1 MGHVGARRV
10 FLNFGT
16 FSVFFYIDMYDS
28 LWFTVSWNHVGF
40 SNFFTGFPAR
50 RRELDYEKF
59 EFVQRWGRREGRFGS
74 CHVLRV
80 PGAINEDGN
89 LTKKR
94 EENEE
99 NGETFFF
106 RGEIWRKD
114 GLFRPFLSF
123 LFFFCFFLELRAV
136 LFSLKPGSA
145 PSLGH
150 LASWSFA
157 LCIYF
162 LVGEQQ
168 VMIAFH
174 KWAWEMWCMAPG
186 YVGFMPL
193 WCGMWCW

>member
-1 MGHVGARRV
+1 MIHYLMKSCRV
-10 FLNFGT
+10 L
-16 FSVFFYIDMYDS
+16 
-28 LWFTVSWNHVGF
+28 
-40 SNFFTGFPAR
+40 NFFTGCPMVR
-50 RRELDYEKF
+50 LRELDYEKF

-74 CHVLRV
+74 CHVLKSSWSYQWGRKF
-80 PGAINEDGN
+80 N
-89 LTKKR
+89 KKEGR
-94 EENEE
+94 KWRKR
-99 NGETFFF
+99 GDLFFW

-114 GLFRPFLSF
+114 GWFRPFLSF

-174 KWAWEMWCMAPG
+174 NWAWEMWCMAPG
-186 YVGFMPL
+186 YVGFMPS
-193 WCGMWCW
+193 WCGTWCW